1 LVLGFFV
8 RLLREM
14 TPVSVIATVLAMD
27 WKARL
32 RYKFDN
38 VMAKGVGAQ
47 ILLLAVITLVL
58 VVIASLAI
66 VVFGAYPED
75 EGTKDSFGLLIW
87 KSLMHSLDPG
97 TLGGDPTI
105 NWGGVLI
112 MLIVTIGGIFV
123 LSALIGVLNQGFG
136 EMLDNLRRGKSAVV
150 ERNHTVILGWD
161 PKIFTLL
168 SELAEANSN
177 HRNACVVILAD
188 RDKVEMDA
196 EIAVA
201 MEGRRLRVITRRG
214 SVMSMEDLALVRLD
228 TSKAVIVLAP
238 HLHVDGTR
246 VSPNESDTVV
256 LKALLAITK
265 LHGDHP
271 LHIVAEIL
279 DPRAEPVAR
288 MVVGDK
294 AALIL
299 SGPLISRLLVQTG
312 RQSGLSVVYTELLDF
327 AGAEIYVTAQS
338 QLVGSTFRD
347 AVFRFDKSTAI
358 GVRTA
363 AGEILVPPALDRPF
377 ADGDQLVTISEDDDK
392 IFLDGVPSV
401 DHPSILPVQSAE
413 VPTPERILILGNSP
427 RLPIVLRELDAY
439 LAEGSETVVLG
450 EGDPGL
456 KIVAATAALR
466 NMRVKVLAGDITDR
480 GVLESVD
487 VTSFEH
493 VLVLSETEGR
503 TQEMADARSTVALL
517 YLRDIQGP
525 GGKVSIT
532 SEILDDQSRLL
543 ASVSEADDFIVSNS
557 LVSLVVSQVA
567 ENPDLVKVFD
577 ELFTAGGHELY
588 LKPASDYVRS
598 GAVTFGVVSE
608 AALRRGEIA
617 VGYRMAATSRDAD
630 RAFGV
635 TVNPSKRA
643 ELTLTAEDKIIVL
656 ADN

>member
-1 LVLGFFV
+1 LVLSFFV

>member
-1 LVLGFFV
+1 
-8 RLLREM
+8 M

>member
-1 LVLGFFV
+1 
-8 RLLREM
+8 M
-14 TPVSVIATVLAMD
+14 TRVSVIATVLAMD

-47 ILLLAVITLVL
+47 ILLLAVITVGL

-66 VVFGAYPED
+66 VAFGAYPED
-75 EGTKDSFGLLIW
+75 DDTKDSFGLLIW

-97 TLGGDPTI
+97 TLGGDPTLH
-105 NWGGVLI
+105 WGGVVI

-136 EMLDNLRRGKSAVV
+136 EMLDDLRRGKSAVV

-168 SELAEANSN
+168 SELAEANCN
-177 HRNACVVILAD
+177 QRNACVVILAD

-201 MEGRRLRVITRRG
+201 MAGRKLRVVTRRG

-238 HLHVDGTR
+238 HQHTDGTQ
-246 VSPNESDTVV
+246 VGASESDTVV
-256 LKALLAITK
+256 LKALLAISK

-279 DPRAEPVAR
+279 DPRTEPVAR

-299 SGPLISRLLVQTG
+299 AGPLISRLLVQTG

-327 AGAEIYVTAQS
+327 AGAEIYVTAQP
-338 QLVGSTFRD
+338 QLVGTTFRD
-347 AVFRFDKSTAI
+347 AVFRYDKSTVI
-358 GVRTA
+358 GMRTA
-363 AGEILVPPALDRPF
+363 DGEILVPPALDRRF
-377 ADGDQLVTISEDDDK
+377 ESGDQLITISEDDDK
-392 IFLDGVPSV
+392 ILLDGTPSV
-401 DHPSILPVQSAE
+401 DHPSILPVQPAE

-450 EGDPGL
+450 EGDPAVTVADATRTL
-456 KIVAATAALR
+456 KNV
-466 NMRVKVLAGDITDR
+466 RVRVLAGDVTDR
-480 GVLESVD
+480 GVLEAVD

-525 GGKVSIT
+525 DGKVSIT
-532 SEILDDQSRLL
+532 SEILDAQSRQL

-567 ENPDLVKVFD
+567 ENPHLVKVLD

-588 LKPASDYVRS
+588 LKSASDYVRP
-598 GAVTFGVVSE
+598 GPVTFGVVSE

-617 VGYRMAATSRDAD
+617 VGYRTAATSRDPE

-643 ELTLTAEDKIIVL
+643 ELSLTADDKIIVL